1 MQHYRPFALV
11 GALVAVVYL
20 AGWFDPIERALTELR
35 AGLAERAA
43 SKDLLIVAIDPVS
56 LQALERW
63 PWPRR
68 YHAEAIERLL
78 AAGATRIAYDLDFS
92 VPMQPGDDQAL
103 ADALAQAGSERIV
116 LPVFRHLRQT
126 ADNRIEPF
134 DVAPLPLFRAHAGT
148 VAIDLRPDSDGRVRR
163 IARYA
168 PRGGVNLPTAPVWLQ
183 GEPQAA
189 VDPEAGSDPGAPVL
203 IDYSIQPETI
213 PQLSFIDLLS
223 GRFDPALIAGKGVL
237 VGATAIDLGD
247 WLSVPRHW
255 ALPRPIVQALA
266 FETLRQDR
274 ALSHVGGW
282 PVALGSA
289 LLVML
294 LGPLFAR
301 SSWPQGLALLG
312 GAIAA
317 LVGLA
322 LVLQPWAAIVLD
334 TIAAVLGLVLA
345 FLGALLGRAE
355 RGRRRAGARAAV
367 LPVDDR
373 VTREL
378 VDSSFDA
385 IVTFDPGGVVL
396 SCNGAAERMF
406 GRSAAELVGQPVTR
420 LLPDEH
426 HRALAAWAQE
436 GGSRELVAARA
447 DDSRIPVDVA
457 LSRMQVDSRW
467 VGIAILRD
475 ISQRKAQHAEL
486 ERMALHDALTGLP
499 NRTLLNDRIAQAI
512 NAARRT
518 GEAMAVLLLDLDR
531 FKEVNDTLGH
541 LVGDRLLTL
550 IGPRLRQ
557 PLRETD
563 TVARLGGDE
572 FAILLPGPTDV
583 PAACGIAERIV
594 EAFRQPFVVDD
605 MALEVGISIG
615 VALYPEHG
623 EAGEVLLQHADAAMY
638 AAKRNGFGF
647 VVYDAEAEGNR
658 ARRLGL
664 TGELR
669 RAIEGDELSLSF
681 QPKVDAREGRL
692 AGVEALLRWQHPEH
706 GMIAPED
713 FVPAAEHTG
722 VIRPLTLWVVNAVLR
737 AQRTWR
743 EAGFEVNAAINL
755 SVKSLHDPELA
766 TILNLLFERWET
778 DPSCLTLE
786 LTESALMA
794 DPDTAMTVLKRVAE
808 LGCRLSLDDFG
819 TGYSSLA
826 YLQRLPMDEIK
837 IDRSF
842 VAAMTEDDNAAVVVR
857 SVIKLAKSLGLTVVA
872 EGVEGEDAFAWLR
885 SLGCDQMQGFY
896 VGPAMSSEALLAWLK
911 ESPWDPD
918 LQPSRDR
925 MQPA

>member
-1 MQHYRPFALV
+1 MRHYRPFALL
-11 GALVAVVYL
+11 GALVAMVYL
-20 AGWFDPIERALTELR
+20 AGWLDPIERALSDLR
-35 AGLAERAA
+35 AGLFERAA
-43 SKDLLIVAIDPVS
+43 SQDLVIVAIDPAS

-78 AAGATRIAYDLDFS
+78 AAGAARIAYDVDFS
-92 VPMQPGDDQAL
+92 APSQPGDDEAL
-103 ADALAQAGSERIV
+103 AEALAHAGPGRIV

-126 ADNRIEPF
+126 TDNRIEPF
-134 DVAPLPLFRAHAGT
+134 DTAPLPLFRDHVGA
-148 VAIDLRPDSDGRVRR
+148 VSIDLRPDGDGQVRR
-163 IARYA
+163 IARDA
-168 PRGGVNLPTAPVWLQ
+168 LRQGEDLPTASAWLQ
-183 GEPQAA
+183 VG
-189 VDPEAGSDPGAPVL
+189 PEASGMDADGGSQIV
-203 IDYSIQPETI
+203 IDYSIDPDAI

-223 GRFDPALIAGKGVL
+223 GRFDPAAIAGKRVL
-237 VGATAIDLGD
+237 VGATAIELGD
-247 WLSVPRHW
+247 WISVPRHW
-255 ALPRPIVQALA
+255 ALPRPVVQALA
-266 FETLRQDR
+266 FETLRQNR
-274 ALSHVGGW
+274 ALVHASGW
-282 PVALGSA
+282 PIALGSA
-289 LLVML
+289 LVVML
-294 LGPLFAR
+294 AGPLFVR
-301 SSWPQGLALLG
+301 VSWLRGLTLLAALLAALAGLALL
-312 GAIAA
+312 
-317 LVGLA
+317 
-322 LVLQPWAAIVLD
+322 LQPWAAIVLD
-334 TIAAVLGLVLA
+334 TTAAGLGLWLA
-345 FLGALLGRAE
+345 FAGAMLGRAE
-355 RGRRRAGARAAV
+355 RRAHRLNGQAGA

-385 IVTFDPGGVVL
+385 IVTFDPGGAVL

-406 GRSAAELVGQPVTR
+406 GRPAAELIGQPVTR

-426 HRALAAWAQE
+426 HRALAAWAQD
-436 GGSRELVAARA
+436 GGSRELMAMRG
-447 DDSRIPVDVA
+447 DGSRIPVDVA
-457 LSRMQVDSRW
+457 LSRMQLDARW

-512 NAARRT
+512 NAAKRS

-557 PLRETD
+557 PLREAD

-594 EAFRQPFVVDD
+594 EAFRDPFAVDD

-623 EAGEVLLQHADAAMY
+623 ETAELLLQHADAAMY

-647 VVYDAEAEGNR
+647 VVYNAEAESNR
-658 ARRLGL
+658 ALRLSL

-669 RAIEGDELSLSF
+669 RAIEDDQLSLSF
-681 QPKVDAREGRL
+681 QPKVDAREGTL
-692 AGVEALLRWQHPEH
+692 AGVEALLRWHHPEH
-706 GMIAPED
+706 GLIAPEH
-713 FVPAAEHTG
+713 FVPGAEHTG
-722 VIRPLTLWVVNAVLR
+722 LIRPLTHWVVNAVLR
-737 AQRTWR
+737 AQRVWR
-743 EAGFEVNAAINL
+743 EAGFEINAAVNL
-755 SVKSLHDPELA
+755 SVKSLQDPQLVNV
-766 TILNLLFERWET
+766 LGLLFERWQS
-778 DPSCLTLE
+778 DARCLTLE

-794 DPDTAMTVLKRVAE
+794 DPETSMTVLKRVAD

-826 YLQRLPMDEIK
+826 YLQRLPIDELK

-872 EGVEGEDAFAWLR
+872 EGVESEDAFVSLR

-896 VGPAMSSEALLAWLK
+896 LGQAMTSEELLVWLK

-918 LQPSRDR
+918 LQQSHDR

>member
-1 MQHYRPFALV
+1 MQHYRPFALL

-20 AGWFDPIERALTELR
+20 AGWFDPIERALSDLR
-35 AGLAERAA
+35 AGLVERAA
-43 SKDLLIVAIDPVS
+43 SEDLLIVAIDPVS

-78 AAGATRIAYDLDFS
+78 AAGAARIAYDVDFS
-92 VPMQPGDDQAL
+92 APSQPFDDQAL
-103 ADALAQAGSERIV
+103 AGALAQAGPGRIV

-126 ADNRIEPF
+126 TDNQIEPF
-134 DVAPLPLFRAHAGT
+134 DTAPLPLFRDHA
-148 VAIDLRPDSDGRVRR
+148 ANASIDLRADSDGRVRR
-163 IARYA
+163 IARNA
-168 PRGGVNLPTAPVWLQ
+168 PRQGVDLPTTPAWLQDDPDAPV
-183 GEPQAA
+183 GDATGA
-189 VDPEAGSDPGAPVL
+189 DPGAQIL
-203 IDYSIQPETI
+203 IDYSIDPDAI

-223 GRFDPALIAGKGVL
+223 GRFDPAAIAGKRVL
-237 VGATAIDLGD
+237 VGATAIELGD

-255 ALPRPIVQALA
+255 ALPRPVVQALA

-274 ALSHVGGW
+274 ALSHAGGW
-282 PVALGSA
+282 PIALGSA

-294 LGPLFAR
+294 LGPLFGR
-301 SSWPQGLALLG
+301 SPRPLGLALLAG
-312 GAIAA
+312 SIAA

-322 LVLQPWAAIVLD
+322 MLLQLWAAIVLD
-334 TIAAVLGLVLA
+334 TTAAGLGLVLA
-345 FLGALLGRAE
+345 FAGAMLGRAE
-355 RGRRRAGARAAV
+355 RRARRPGGHTAA
-367 LPVDDR
+367 LPTEDR
-373 VTREL
+373 LTREL
-378 VDSSFDA
+378 VGSSFDA
-385 IVTFDPGGVVL
+385 IVTFDPAGAVL

-406 GRSAAELVGQPVTR
+406 GRPAAELVGQPVTR

-426 HRALAAWAQE
+426 HRALAAWAQD
-436 GGSRELVAARA
+436 GGSRELVAVR
-447 DDSRIPVDVA
+447 DDGSRLPVDVA
-457 LSRMQVDSRW
+457 LSRMQVDARW

-499 NRTLLNDRIAQAI
+499 NRTLLNDRIAHAI
-512 NAARRT
+512 NAARRS

-541 LVGDRLLTL
+541 LVGDRLLTM
-550 IGPRLRQ
+550 IGPRLRR
-557 PLRETD
+557 PLREAD

-572 FAILLPGPTDV
+572 FAILLPGPTEV

-594 EAFRQPFVVDD
+594 EAFREPFVVDE

-623 EAGEVLLQHADAAMY
+623 EAAERLLQHADAAMY

-647 VVYDAEAEGNR
+647 VVYNAETEGNR

-669 RAIEGDELSLSF
+669 RAIEDDQLSLSF
-681 QPKVDAREGRL
+681 QPKVDAREGTL
-692 AGVEALLRWQHPEH
+692 AGVEALLRWHHPEH
-706 GMIAPED
+706 GLIAPED
-713 FVPAAEHTG
+713 FVPGAEQAG
-722 VIRPLTLWVVNAVLR
+722 LIRPLTLWVVNAVLR

-743 EAGFEVNAAINL
+743 EAGFEINAAVNL

-766 TILNLLFERWET
+766 NVLGLLFERWQTEA
-778 DPSCLTLE
+778 SCLTLE

-794 DPDTAMTVLKRVAE
+794 DPETAMTVLQRVAD

-826 YLQRLPMDEIK
+826 YLQRLPIDELK

-872 EGVEGEDAFAWLR
+872 EGVESEDAFAWLR

-896 VGPAMSSEALLAWLK
+896 LGQAMASEALLAWLK

-918 LQPSRDR
+918 LQQRDDR

>member
-1 MQHYRPFALV
+1 MQHYRPFALL
-11 GALVAVVYL
+11 GALVAVAYL
-20 AGWFDPIERALTELR
+20 AGWFDPIERALSDLR
-35 AGLAERAA
+35 AGLVERAA
-43 SKDLLIVAIDPVS
+43 SGDLLVVAIDPVS

-68 YHAEAIERLL
+68 YHAEAIERLV
-78 AAGATRIAYDLDFS
+78 AAGAGRIAYDADFS
-92 VPMQPGDDQAL
+92 APSQPGDDQAL
-103 ADALAQAGSERIV
+103 ADALARAGSGRVV
-116 LPVFRHLRQT
+116 LPVFRNLRQT
-126 ADNRIEPF
+126 ADNQIEPF
-134 DVAPLPLFRAHAGT
+134 DTAPLPLFGEHVGS
-148 VAIDLRPDSDGRVRR
+148 VAIDLRADSDGRVRR
-163 IARYA
+163 TARTA
-168 PRGGVNLPTAPVWLQ
+168 PRQGLTLPTAPYWLQ
-183 GEPQAA
+183 GEPSASSGLPTGT
-189 VDPEAGSDPGAPVL
+189 DAGGQIL
-203 IDYSIQPETI
+203 IDYSIDPDAV

-223 GRFDPALIAGKGVL
+223 GRFDPALVAGKRVL
-237 VGATAIDLGD
+237 VGATAIELGD

-255 ALPRPIVQALA
+255 ALPRPVVQALA

-294 LGPLFAR
+294 LGPLLVRF
-301 SSWPQGLALLG
+301 SWPRGLALLAG
-312 GAIAA
+312 SIAA

-322 LVLQPWAAIVLD
+322 MLLQPWAAIVLD
-334 TIAAVLGLVLA
+334 TTAAGLGLVLA
-345 FLGALLGRAE
+345 FAGALLGKAESRA
-355 RGRRRAGARAAV
+355 RRPDAQAAA

-385 IVTFDPGGVVL
+385 IVTFEPGGAVL

-406 GRSAAELVGQPVTR
+406 GRPAAELVGQPVTR

-426 HRALAAWAQE
+426 HRTLAAWAQE
-436 GGSRELVAARA
+436 GGSRELVALCA
-447 DDSRIPVDVA
+447 DGSRIPVDVA
-457 LSRMQVDSRW
+457 LSHMQVDARW
-467 VGIAILRD
+467 VGIAVLRD

-512 NAARRT
+512 NAARRSD
-518 GEAMAVLLLDLDR
+518 EAMAVLLLDLDR

-541 LVGDRLLTL
+541 LVGDRLLQL

-557 PLRETD
+557 PLREAD

-594 EAFRQPFVVDD
+594 EAFREPFAVDD

-615 VALYPEHG
+615 VALYPEQG
-623 EAGEVLLQHADAAMY
+623 ETAEALLQHADAAMY

-647 VVYDAEAEGNR
+647 VVYNAEAEGNR

-669 RAIEGDELSLSF
+669 RAIENDQLSLCF
-681 QPKVDAREGRL
+681 QPKVDAREGTL
-692 AGVEALLRWQHPEH
+692 CGVEALLRWDHPEH
-706 GMIAPED
+706 GLIAPEH
-713 FVPAAEHTG
+713 FVPGAEHTG
-722 VIRPLTLWVVNAVLR
+722 LIRPLTLWVVNAVLR

-743 EAGFEVNAAINL
+743 EAGFEINAAVNL
-755 SVKSLHDPELA
+755 SVKSLQDPELA
-766 TILNLLFERWET
+766 NVLGLLFERWQT
-778 DPSCLTLE
+778 DASCLTLE

-794 DPDTAMTVLKRVAE
+794 DPDTAMTVLKRVAD

-826 YLQRLPMDEIK
+826 YLQRLPIDELK

-842 VAAMTEDDNAAVVVR
+842 VATMTEDDNAAVVVR

-872 EGVEGEDAFAWLR
+872 EGVESEDAFAWLS
-885 SLGCDQMQGFY
+885 SLGCDQMQGFHL
-896 VGPAMSSEALLAWLK
+896 GPAMTSEALLAWLK
-911 ESPWDPD
+911 ESPLDPD
-918 LQPSRDR
+918 LQQSRDR
-925 MQPA
+925 MQSA

>member
-1 MQHYRPFALV
+1 MQHYRPFALL
-11 GALVAVVYL
+11 GALVALVYL
-20 AGWFDPIERALTELR
+20 AGWFDPIERALSDWR
-35 AGLAERAA
+35 AGLVQRAA
-43 SKDLLIVAIDPVS
+43 SGDLLVVALDPVS

-78 AAGATRIAYDLDFS
+78 AAGAVRIAYDVDFS
-92 VPMQPGDDQAL
+92 APSQPGDDRMLAEAL
-103 ADALAQAGSERIV
+103 AHAGPERIV
-116 LPVFRHLRQT
+116 LPVFRYLRQT
-126 ADNRIEPF
+126 TDNRIEPV
-134 DVAPLPLFRAHAGT
+134 DTGPLAPFRDHVGV

-163 IARYA
+163 IARGA
-168 PRGGVNLPTAPVWLQ
+168 PRQDRNLPTAPVWLQ
-183 GEPQAA
+183 GDPA
-189 VDPEAGSDPGAPVL
+189 VPASADLGAQIL
-203 IDYSIQPETI
+203 IDYSIDPDAI

-223 GRFDPALIAGKGVL
+223 GRFDPAAIAGKRVL
-237 VGATAIDLGD
+237 VGATAIELGD
-247 WLSVPRHW
+247 WISVPRHW
-255 ALPRPIVQALA
+255 ALPRPVVQALA

-274 ALSHVGGW
+274 ALVHINGW
-282 PVALGSA
+282 PIALASA
-289 LLVML
+289 LLVL
-294 LGPLFAR
+294 LAGPLFA
-301 SSWPQGLALLG
+301 STSWQRGLAPLAGL
-312 GAIAA
+312 IAG

-322 LVLQPWAAIVLD
+322 LLLQPWAAIVLD
-334 TIAAVLGLVLA
+334 TTAASLGLLLA
-345 FLGALLGRAE
+345 FAGAMLGRAE
-355 RGRRRAGARAAV
+355 HRAHWPSAKTGA

-373 VTREL
+373 VTRKL

-385 IVTFDPGGVVL
+385 IVTFDPGGAVL

-406 GRSAAELVGQPVTR
+406 GRLAAELVGQPVTR

-426 HRALAAWAQE
+426 HRALAAWAQD
-436 GGSRELVAARA
+436 GGSRELVALRR
-447 DDSRIPVDVA
+447 DGTRIPVDVA
-457 LSRMQVDSRW
+457 LSRMQIDTRW

-475 ISQRKAQHAEL
+475 ISERKAQHAEL

-499 NRTLLNDRIAQAI
+499 NRTLLGDRIAQAI
-512 NAARRT
+512 NAAKRS

-541 LVGDRLLTL
+541 VVGDRLLTM
-550 IGPRLRQ
+550 IGPRLRR
-557 PLRETD
+557 PLREAD

-583 PAACGIAERIV
+583 PAACSIAERIV
-594 EAFRQPFVVDD
+594 EAFRDPFVIDD
-605 MALEVGISIG
+605 MALELGISIG

-623 EAGEVLLQHADAAMY
+623 EAAELLLQHADAAMY

-647 VVYDAEAEGNR
+647 VVYNAEAEGNR
-658 ARRLGL
+658 ARRLSL

-669 RAIEGDELSLSF
+669 RAIEDDQLSLCF
-681 QPKVDAREGRL
+681 QPKVEAQGGTL
-692 AGVEALLRWQHPEH
+692 AGVEALLRWHHPEQ
-706 GMIAPED
+706 GLIAPEH
-713 FVPAAEHTG
+713 FVPNAEHTG
-722 VIRPLTLWVVNAVLR
+722 LIRPLTLWVVNAVLR

-743 EAGFEVNAAINL
+743 EAGFEINAAVNL
-755 SVKSLHDPELA
+755 SVKSLHDPELVKV
-766 TILNLLFERWET
+766 LGLLFERWQT
-778 DPSCLTLE
+778 KARCLTLE

-794 DPDTAMTVLKRVAE
+794 DPDTAMTVLKRVAD

-826 YLQRLPMDEIK
+826 YLQRLPIEELK

-872 EGVEGEDAFAWLR
+872 EGVESEDAFDWLR

-896 VGPAMSSEALLAWLK
+896 LGQAMTSDELLAWLK
-911 ESPWDPD
+911 QTPPDPG
-918 LQPSRDR
+918 LRQSRDR

>member
-1 MQHYRPFALV
+1 MQHYRPFALL
-11 GALVAVVYL
+11 GALVAVAYL
-20 AGWFDPIERALTELR
+20 AGWFDPIERALSDLR
-35 AGLAERAA
+35 AGLVERPA
-43 SKDLLIVAIDPVS
+43 SGDLLIVAIDPVS

-68 YHAEAIERLL
+68 YHAQAIERLL
-78 AAGATRIAYDLDFS
+78 AADAARIAYEVDFS
-92 VPMQPGDDQAL
+92 APSQPADDQAL
-103 ADALAQAGSERIV
+103 AEALAKSGAGRVV
-116 LPVFRHLRQT
+116 LPVFRQLRQT
-126 ADNRIEPF
+126 SDNHIEPF
-134 DVAPLPLFRAHAGT
+134 DTAPLPLFRDHVGT
-148 VAIDLRPDSDGRVRR
+148 VSIDVRADSDGRVRR
-163 IARYA
+163 VARNA
-168 PRGGVNLPTAPVWLQ
+168 PRQGEGLPTAPVWLQ
-183 GEPQAA
+183 GEP
-189 VDPEAGSDPGAPVL
+189 AGADDGAQIL
-203 IDYSIQPETI
+203 IDYSIDPNAI

-223 GRFDPALIAGKGVL
+223 GSFDPALIAGKSVL
-237 VGATAIDLGD
+237 VGATAIELGD

-255 ALPRPIVQALA
+255 ALPRPVVQALG

-274 ALSHVGGW
+274 ALSHAGGW
-282 PVALGSA
+282 PIALGSA

-294 LGPLFAR
+294 LGPLFMR
-301 SSWPQGLALLG
+301 LSWPRGLALLAG
-312 GAIAA
+312 SIAA
-317 LVGLA
+317 LVGLP
-322 LVLQPWAAIVLD
+322 LLLQPWAAVVLD
-334 TIAAVLGLVLA
+334 TTAAGLGLVLA
-345 FLGALLGRAE
+345 FAGAILGRAE
-355 RGRRRAGARAAV
+355 RRTRRSGGQVAV

-406 GRSAAELVGQPVTR
+406 GRPAAELVGQPVTR

-436 GGSRELVAARA
+436 GGSRELVALC
-447 DDSRIPVDVA
+447 DDGSRIPVDVA
-457 LSRMQVDSRW
+457 LSRMQIDARW
-467 VGIAILRD
+467 VGIAVLRD

-499 NRTLLNDRIAQAI
+499 NRVLLNDRIAQAV
-512 NAARRT
+512 NAARRS

-531 FKEVNDTLGH
+531 FKEVNDALGH
-541 LVGDRLLTL
+541 LVGDRLLQL
-550 IGPRLRQ
+550 IGPRLRR
-557 PLRETD
+557 PLREAD

-594 EAFRQPFVVDD
+594 EAFREPFAVDD

-623 EAGEVLLQHADAAMY
+623 EVAEPLLQHADAAMY

-647 VVYDAEAEGNR
+647 VVYNAEAEGNR

-669 RAIEGDELSLSF
+669 RAIEDDQLSLSF
-681 QPKVDAREGRL
+681 QPKVDAREGTL
-692 AGVEALLRWQHPEH
+692 AGVEALLRWYHPEH
-706 GMIAPED
+706 GLIAPED
-713 FVPAAEHTG
+713 FVPGAEHTG
-722 VIRPLTLWVVNAVLR
+722 LIRPLTLWVVNAVLR
-737 AQRTWR
+737 AQRAWR
-743 EAGFEVNAAINL
+743 EAGLEINVAVNL
-755 SVKSLHDPELA
+755 SVKSLHDPELVNV
-766 TILNLLFERWET
+766 LRLLFERWQT
-778 DPSCLTLE
+778 SASCLTLE

-794 DPDTAMTVLKRVAE
+794 DPDTAMMVLKRVAD

-826 YLQRLPMDEIK
+826 YLQRLPIDELK

-872 EGVEGEDAFAWLR
+872 EGVESEDAFASLR

-896 VGPAMSSEALLAWLK
+896 LGQAMTSDALLAWLK
-911 ESPWDPD
+911 ESPWDPESQQSHD
-918 LQPSRDR
+918 WV
-925 MQPA
+925 PA

>member
-1 MQHYRPFALV
+1 MQHHRPFALL
-11 GALVAVVYL
+11 GALVAMVYL
-20 AGWFDPIERALTELR
+20 AGWFDPIERTLADLR
-35 AGLAERAA
+35 AGLVERAA
-43 SKDLLIVAIDPVS
+43 TGDLVVVAIDPVS

-78 AAGATRIAYDLDFS
+78 AAGAAGIAYDVDFS
-92 VPMQPGDDQAL
+92 AAAQPDDDMAL
-103 ADALAQAGSERIV
+103 AAALVQAGPERIV

-126 ADNRIEPF
+126 ADNRIELV
-134 DVAPLPLFRAHAGT
+134 DTLPLPLFREHVGI

-163 IARYA
+163 IARHA
-168 PRGGVNLPTAPVWLQ
+168 ARHGEDLATAAGWLQ
-183 GEPQAA
+183 PGTDDLA
-189 VDPEAGSDPGAPVL
+189 DAGSDAADAQIL
-203 IDYSIQPETI
+203 LDYSIDPGTI

-223 GRFDPALIAGKGVL
+223 GRFDPAAIAGKRVL
-237 VGATAIDLGD
+237 VGATAVELGD
-247 WLSVPRHW
+247 WISVPRHW

-274 ALSHVGGW
+274 ALSHLSGW

-294 LGPLFAR
+294 VGPLFVR
-301 SSWPQGLALLG
+301 SSWPRGVALL
-312 GAIAA
+312 AASIAA
-317 LVGLA
+317 LVGLP
-322 LVLQPWAAIVLD
+322 LLLQPWAAIVLD
-334 TIAAVLGLVLA
+334 TTAAALGLLLA
-345 FLGALLGRAE
+345 FAGAMLGRAE
-355 RGRRRAGARAAV
+355 RLAWRGGSGPGV

-385 IVTFDPGGVVL
+385 IVTFDPGGAVL

-406 GRSAAELVGQPVTR
+406 GRPAAELIGQPVTR

-426 HRALAAWAQE
+426 HRALAAWAQD
-436 GGSRELVAARA
+436 GGSRELVAARG
-447 DDSRIPVDVA
+447 DGSRIPVDVA

-512 NAARRT
+512 NAAKRS

-557 PLRETD
+557 PLREAD

-594 EAFRQPFVVDD
+594 ETFCEPFLVDD
-605 MALEVGISIG
+605 MALEVGVSIG

-623 EAGEVLLQHADAAMY
+623 EAAEPLLQHADAAMY
-638 AAKRNGFGF
+638 AAKRDGFGF
-647 VVYDAEAEGNR
+647 VVYNADSESNR

-664 TGELR
+664 TRELR
-669 RAIEGDELSLSF
+669 RAIEDDQLSLSF
-681 QPKVDAREGRL
+681 QPKVDAREGTL
-692 AGVEALLRWQHPEH
+692 AEVEALLRWHHPEH
-706 GMIAPED
+706 GLIAPEH
-713 FVPAAEHTG
+713 FVPGAEQTG
-722 VIRPLTLWVVNAVLR
+722 LIRPLTLWVANATLR

-743 EAGFEVNAAINL
+743 EAGLEVNAAINL
-755 SVKSLHDPELA
+755 SVKSLHDPALA
-766 TILNLLFERWET
+766 NVLGLLFERWQT
-778 DPSCLTLE
+778 DASCLTLE

-794 DPDTAMTVLKRVAE
+794 DPKTSMSVLKRVAD
-808 LGCRLSLDDFG
+808 LGCRISLDDFG
-819 TGYSSLA
+819 TGYSSLP
-826 YLQRLPMDEIK
+826 YLQRLPIDELK

-842 VAAMTEDDNAAVVVR
+842 VAAMTDDDNAAVVVR

-872 EGVEGEDAFAWLR
+872 EGVESEEGFAALR
-885 SLGCDQMQGFY
+885 SLGCDQLQGFY
-896 VGPAMSSEALLAWLK
+896 VGEPMPPGELLAWLK
-911 ESPWDPD
+911 ESPWNASP
-918 LQPSRDR
+918 QQARDR
-925 MQPA
+925 VQPA

>member
-1 MQHYRPFALV
+1 MQHYRPFALL
-11 GALVAVVYL
+11 GALVAVAYL
-20 AGWFDPIERALTELR
+20 AGWFDPIERTLSDLR
-35 AGLAERAA
+35 AGLVERPA
-43 SKDLLIVAIDPVS
+43 SGDLLLVAIDPVS

-78 AAGATRIAYDLDFS
+78 AAGAARIAYDADFS
-92 VPMQPGDDQAL
+92 APSQPGDDQAL
-103 ADALAQAGSERIV
+103 AEALAHAGPGRIV

-126 ADNRIEPF
+126 TDNAIEPF
-134 DVAPLPLFRAHAGT
+134 DTAPLPLFRDHVGT
-148 VAIDLRPDSDGRVRR
+148 VSIDLRADSDGRVRR
-163 IARYA
+163 IARNA
-168 PRGGVNLPTAPVWLQ
+168 PRAGQDLPTAPAWLQ
-183 GEPQAA
+183 GEPTRAQN
-189 VDPEAGSDPGAPVL
+189 GTDPGAQIL
-203 IDYSIQPETI
+203 IDYSIDPDAI

-223 GRFDPALIAGKGVL
+223 GRFDPALIAGKQVL
-237 VGATAIDLGD
+237 VGATAIEVGD

-255 ALPRPIVQALA
+255 ALPRPVVQALA

-274 ALSHVGGW
+274 ALSHAGGW
-282 PVALGSA
+282 PIALASA

-294 LGPLFAR
+294 LGPLFMHL
-301 SSWPQGLALLG
+301 SWPRGLALLAG
-312 GAIAA
+312 SIAA
-317 LVGLA
+317 LAGLP
-322 LVLQPWAAIVLD
+322 LLLQPWAAVVLD
-334 TIAAVLGLVLA
+334 TTAAGLGLVLA
-345 FLGALLGRAE
+345 FAGAMLGRAE
-355 RGRRRAGARAAV
+355 RRARRPGRAAV

-385 IVTFDPGGVVL
+385 IVTFDPGGAVL

-406 GRSAAELVGQPVTR
+406 GRPAAELVGHPVTR

-436 GGSRELVAARA
+436 GGSRELVALR
-447 DDSRIPVDVA
+447 DDGSRIPVDVA
-457 LSRMQVDSRW
+457 LSRMQVDARW
-467 VGIAILRD
+467 VGIAVLRD

-499 NRTLLNDRIAQAI
+499 NRTLLNDRIAQAT
-512 NAARRT
+512 NAARRS

-557 PLRETD
+557 PLREAD

-572 FAILLPGPTDV
+572 FAILLPGPTDI

-594 EAFRQPFVVDD
+594 EAFREPFAVDD

-615 VALYPEHG
+615 VALYPDHG
-623 EAGEVLLQHADAAMY
+623 EAAEPLLQHADAAMY
-638 AAKRNGFGF
+638 AAKRSGVGF
-647 VVYDAEAEGNR
+647 VVYNAEAEGNR
-658 ARRLGL
+658 ARRSGL

-669 RAIEGDELSLSF
+669 RAIEDDQLSLSF
-681 QPKVDAREGRL
+681 QPKVDAREGTL
-692 AGVEALLRWQHPEH
+692 AGVEALLRWYHPEH
-706 GMIAPED
+706 GLIAPEH
-713 FVPAAEHTG
+713 FVPGAEHTG
-722 VIRPLTLWVVNAVLR
+722 LIRPLTLWVVNAALR
-737 AQRTWR
+737 AQQAWR
-743 EAGFEVNAAINL
+743 EAGFEINVAVNL
-755 SVKSLHDPELA
+755 SVKSLQDPELA
-766 TILNLLFERWET
+766 NVLGLLFERWQTEA
-778 DPSCLTLE
+778 SCLTLE

-794 DPDTAMTVLKRVAE
+794 DPDTAMTVLRRVAD

-826 YLQRLPMDEIK
+826 YLQRLPIDELK

-842 VAAMTEDDNAAVVVR
+842 VAAMTEDNNAAVVVR

-872 EGVEGEDAFAWLR
+872 EGVESEDAFAWLR
-885 SLGCDQMQGFY
+885 SLGCDQMQGFHL
-896 VGPAMSSEALLAWLK
+896 GQAMTSEALLAWLK

-918 LQPSRDR
+918 LQQSRDR
-925 MQPA
+925 MQSA